1 MEAKKNMLTVG
12 EIIKNWRKKKGF
24 TQYRLALALRVTEVT
39 ISNWENNKR
48 LPDQNLIIDKLQ
60 EIIPELKGHKDLRG
74 GSVFGRLTESVG
86 KGKEDPLAGLY
97 WRAMILANEF
107 PDRVSVETTRK
118 ENVIRLK
125 VK

>member
-1 MEAKKNMLTVG
+1 MLMVG
-12 EIIKNWRKKKGF
+12 EIIKNWRKKKHF

-39 ISNWENNKR
+39 ISSWENNKR

-74 GSVFGRLTESVG
+74 GSVYKRFTESVG
-86 KGKEDPLAGLY
+86 KEKEDPLAGLY
-97 WRAMILANEF
+97 WRAMMLANRY
-107 PDRVSVETTRK
+107 PDRVCVETTGK

-125 VK
+125 TR